1 MKEKKKFNCFGIK
14 IEKSNLL
21 NKYSAMQI
29 LWGNFLHFFLCF
41 MFFYFLTLVKGKICF
56 VHTWEKASS
65 FFLMAMIFNNFMLCL
80 KELRGQ
86 HNKLNLLCFFLFF
99 LRYIFLAHVVLMQPN
114 KNIQISLY
122 LCTFN
127 PLSHLILPFLYR
139 FQ

>member
-1 MKEKKKFNCFGIK
+1 MKSRICWTNIQPCKFYGEIFT
-14 IEKSNLL
+14 
-21 NKYSAMQI
+21 
-29 LWGNFLHFFLCF
+29 FFF
-41 MFFYFLTLVKGKICF
+41 MFYIFYVFLFLDSCWRENLFCPYLGKSF
-56 VHTWEKASS
+56 K